1 MWPWVLGSAALGG
14 LQAYQESGGDIGKT
28 LTGAVISG
36 GLGSLVPGAGGLAKG
51 AAVRLAGARLAPF
64 LGSSISAAEA
74 ASAIPVIGKL
84 IPAGATLAQ
93 KAALGAKITGGAT
106 KLAGAA
112 GGLAKAGVGLAATAA
127 IPKLASALSGA
138 PGQAARAGGN
148 TSSPLVGGAATYGT
162 TYQPD
167 ATLPYV
173 PALSQYGESV
183 SKPYGIADVLKGPAA
198 AARLE
203 GYLERQMERAQMI
216 RDAQAQYP
224 ILSQAKKD
232 EMDRQL
238 AAYQA
243 RRNID
248 VNADMISS
256 SLHTAQQIG
265 ANAAAQM
272 GQALAAQYSY

>member
-14 LQAYQESGGDIGKT
+14 LQAYQQSGGDVGKT
-28 LTGAVISG
+28 LTGAAIGG
-36 GLGSLVPGAGGLAKG
+36 GLGALVPGVGRMAGTALEGTGLLTPLAGNLTKAATAGRQALGLVGPAQAVSAGQLAK
-51 AAVRLAGARLAPF
+51 
-64 LGSSISAAEA
+64 
-74 ASAIPVIGKL
+74 
-84 IPAGATLAQ
+84 
-93 KAALGAKITGGAT
+93 
-106 KLAGAA
+106 
-112 GGLAKAGVGLAATAA
+112 LAATGATGLAGMAVPGIAA
-127 IPKLASALSGA
+127 KLSGA

-148 TSSPLVGGAATYGT
+148 MLSPLVGGAATYGT

-265 ANAAAQM
+265 ANAASQM
-272 GQALAAQYSY
+272 GQALAAQYQYG